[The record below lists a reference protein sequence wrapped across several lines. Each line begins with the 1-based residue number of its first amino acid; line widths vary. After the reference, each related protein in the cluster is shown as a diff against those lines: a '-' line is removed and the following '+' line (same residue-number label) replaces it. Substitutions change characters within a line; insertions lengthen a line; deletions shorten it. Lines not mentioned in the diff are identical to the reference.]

1 MSQEYN
7 HKHINVICPECKSD
21 KILADPFREETYCTR
36 CGLILQDNR
45 IFGVTREIRHIEY
58 KVAFIRNL
66 WKK

>member
-7 HKHINVICPECKSD
+7 HKHIQIICPECKGD
-21 KILADPFREETYCTR
+21 NILVDDFHQETYCTR
-36 CGLILQDNR
+36 CGLILQDNS
-45 IFGVTREIRHIEY
+45 IFRVTREIRQIEY